1 MIINMDISS
10 IYFKEKK
17 CHRYTSRKMKD
28 DNSIGSNYNVKVTCE
43 KGVVIHTW
51 KRIFICL
58 MRIKIL
64 KNIVKKHFFR
74 ISLLNFLEKEK
85 HDKVWMNLWWILYRI
100 LRLGTCLITE
110 YWSLNIVD
118 LLSIM
123 ILVIWNCLR
132 TFYVIKYF

>member
-1 MIINMDISS
+1 MIINMDIPS

-58 MRIKIL
+58 MRMKIL
-64 KNIVKKHFFR
+64 KNIVKKVF
-74 ISLLNFLEKEK
+74 SGFLY
-85 HDKVWMNLWWILYRI
+85 WIFLKKR
-100 LRLGTCLITE
+100 
-110 YWSLNIVD
+110 N
-118 LLSIM
+118 M
-123 ILVIWNCLR
+123 IK
-132 TFYVIKYF
+132 FE